1 MARKSCI
8 AGEFIIEQLDNGS
21 ISIYKI
27 YDNVKAGLR
36 EAAEFAGFKF
46 DPDWNT
52 RQFGSKLIDY
62 VNEHKGEAATASPAF
77 SINAN
82 ATCKKLKDK
91 FMEEFGAVLRVK
103 NGNRLVP
110 EEEVLANVG
119 VKSADIKYN
128 DDFTVDDFQKKV
140 KEMTG
145 LTVVVATAD
154 NWVAVIPEMPLNLAG
169 NVPNNTTVE
178 KMKAFLAENR

>member
-8 AGEFIIEQLDNGS
+8 AGEYIIEQLDNGS
-21 ISIYKI
+21 ISIYRV
-27 YDNVKAGLR
+27 YENTKAGLR
-36 EAAEFAGFKF
+36 EAAKHVGFKF
-46 DPDWNT
+46 NTEWTT
-52 RQFGSKLIDY
+52 RQLGSKLIDY
-62 VNEHKGEAATASPAF
+62 VNEHKGGAAAAPAF
-77 SINAN
+77 CIDAN
-82 ATCKKLKDK
+82 ATCRELMDK
-91 FMEEFGAVLRVK
+91 FREEFGAVLRVK

-119 VKSADIKYN
+119 VQSADIEYN

-140 KEMTG
+140 KDMTG

-169 NVPNNTTVE
+169 NVPNNTTVD